1 MVFKCRY
8 FIILVFVLW
17 TLFAVDRALGLG
29 PLTQREEY
37 LPAEHPL
44 ILNRDIIEN
53 EFAAGSSA
61 NSIRVSIY
69 FGIKD
74 INKEKVSMWDP
85 EDLGEIIYDDDFDMT
100 SEEAQMSV
108 LQMCKDIRDQ
118 FFVAG

>member
-1 MVFKCRY
+1 MVFRCRY

-17 TLFAVDRALGLG
+17 TVFAVDRSLGLG

-37 LPAEHPL
+37 LPLDHPL
-44 ILNRDIIEN
+44 ILTRDTIEN
-53 EFAAGSSA
+53 DFVAGSGT

-85 EDLGEIIYDDDFDMT
+85 EDLGEIIYDDDFDMS
-100 SEEAQMSV
+100 SEEA
-108 LQMCKDIRDQ
+108 
-118 FFVAG
+118 